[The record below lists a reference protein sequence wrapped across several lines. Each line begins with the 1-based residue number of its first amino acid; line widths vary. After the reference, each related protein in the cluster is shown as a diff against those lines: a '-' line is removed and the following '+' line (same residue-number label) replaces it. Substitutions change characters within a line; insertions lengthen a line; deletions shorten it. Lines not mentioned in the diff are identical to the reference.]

1 MTPTIEQMIKFLD
14 QSLNPI
20 SKSYYEAYHPAA
32 IGFIEAIRAELLK
45 RKWLPIENYDGKD
58 NVGVL
63 LWKSG
68 WAEPSVGFKSEGV
81 WLYDEFEDEI
91 HPTHWQPL
99 PESPKR

>member
-1 MTPTIEQMIKFLD
+1 
-14 QSLNPI
+14 
-20 SKSYYEAYHPAA
+20 
-32 IGFIEAIRAELLK
+32 
-45 RKWLPIENYDGKD
+45 
-58 NVGVL
+58 